1 MSLLKLDAIDIRIL
15 ATVQEYGRISKT
27 ALAEKVN
34 LSATPCWT
42 RLTRLEKSGIIR
54 GYHADIAFELIA
66 KMTTIIL
73 EVSLKRHRHE
83 DFEIFEKRINDLDEI
98 VECIATGGGVDYI
111 MKMVVPSIDEYQ
123 KLIDAL
129 LLENLGIDRYF
140 TYVVTRE
147 IKSSKPKLTTI

>member
-1 MSLLKLDAIDIRIL
+1 MSLLKLDAIDIHIL
-15 ATVQEYGRISKT
+15 ATVQEYGRMSKT

-42 RLTRLEKSGIIR
+42 RLNRLENAGIIR
-54 GYHADIAFELIA
+54 GYHAEIAFELIA
-66 KMTTIIL
+66 KMTTVIL

-83 DFEIFEKRINDLDEI
+83 DFEIFEKRINELDEI
-98 VECIATGGGVDYI
+98 VECIAAGGGVDYI
-111 MKMVVPSIDEYQ
+111 LKMVVPSIDEYQ
-123 KLIDAL
+123 KLVDAL

-140 TYVVTRE
+140 TYIVTRE

>member
-1 MSLLKLDAIDIRIL
+1 MSLLKLDAIDIHIL
-15 ATVQEYGRISKT
+15 ATVQEYVRMSKT

-42 RLTRLEKSGIIR
+42 RLNRLENAGIIR
-54 GYHADIAFELIA
+54 GYHAEIAFELIA
-66 KMTTIIL
+66 KMTTVIL

-83 DFEIFEKRINDLDEI
+83 DFEIFEKRINELDEI

-111 MKMVVPSIDEYQ
+111 LKMVVPSIDEYQ
-123 KLIDAL
+123 KLVDAL

-140 TYVVTRE
+140 TYIVTRE

>member
-1 MSLLKLDAIDIRIL
+1 MSLLKLDAIDIHIL
-15 ATVQEYGRISKT
+15 ATVQEYGRMSKT

-42 RLTRLEKSGIIR
+42 RLNRLENSGIIR
-54 GYHADIAFELIA
+54 GYHAEIAFELIA
-66 KMTTIIL
+66 KMTTVIL

-83 DFEIFEKRINDLDEI
+83 DFEIFEKRINELDEI

-111 MKMVVPSIDEYQ
+111 LKMVVPSIDEYQ
-123 KLIDAL
+123 KLVDAL

-140 TYVVTRE
+140 TYIVTRE

>member
-1 MSLLKLDAIDIRIL
+1 MSLLKLDAIDIHIL
-15 ATVQEYGRISKT
+15 ATVQEYGRMSKT

-42 RLTRLEKSGIIR
+42 RLNRLENAGIIR
-54 GYHADIAFELIA
+54 GYHAEIAFELIA
-66 KMTTIIL
+66 KMTTVIL
-73 EVSLKRHRHE
+73 EISLKRHRHE
-83 DFEIFEKRINDLDEI
+83 DFEIFEKRINELDEI

-111 MKMVVPSIDEYQ
+111 LKMVVPSIDEYQ
-123 KLIDAL
+123 KLVDAL

-140 TYVVTRE
+140 TYIVARE

>member
-1 MSLLKLDAIDIRIL
+1 MSLLKLDAIDIHIL
-15 ATVQEYGRISKT
+15 ATVQEYGRMSKT

-42 RLTRLEKSGIIR
+42 RLNRLENAGIIR
-54 GYHADIAFELIA
+54 GYHAETAFELIA
-66 KMTTIIL
+66 KMTTVIL

-83 DFEIFEKRINDLDEI
+83 DFEIFEKRINELDEI

-111 MKMVVPSIDEYQ
+111 LKMVVPSIDEYQ
-123 KLIDAL
+123 KLVDAL

-140 TYVVTRE
+140 TYIVTRE

>member
-1 MSLLKLDAIDIRIL
+1 MSLLKLDAIDIHIL
-15 ATVQEYGRISKT
+15 ATVQEYGRMSKT

-42 RLTRLEKSGIIR
+42 RLNRLENAGIIR
-54 GYHADIAFELIA
+54 GYHAEIAFELIA
-66 KMTTIIL
+66 KMTTVIL

-83 DFEIFEKRINDLDEI
+83 DFDIFEKRINELDEI

-111 MKMVVPSIDEYQ
+111 LKMVVPSIDEYQ
-123 KLIDAL
+123 KLVDAL

-140 TYVVTRE
+140 TYIVTRE

>member
-111 MKMVVPSIDEYQ
+111 LKMVVPSIDEYQ

>member
-1 MSLLKLDAIDIRIL
+1 MSLLKLDAIDIHIL
-15 ATVQEYGRISKT
+15 ATVQEYGRMSKT

-42 RLTRLEKSGIIR
+42 RLNRLENAGIIR
-54 GYHADIAFELIA
+54 GYHAEIAFELIA
-66 KMTTIIL
+66 KMTTVIL
-73 EVSLKRHRHE
+73 EISLKRHRHE
-83 DFEIFEKRINDLDEI
+83 DFEIFEKRINELDEI

-111 MKMVVPSIDEYQ
+111 LKMVVPSIDEYQ
-123 KLIDAL
+123 KLVDAL

-140 TYVVTRE
+140 TYIVTRE

>member
-1 MSLLKLDAIDIRIL
+1 M
-15 ATVQEYGRISKT
+15 SKT

-42 RLTRLEKSGIIR
+42 RLNRLENAGIIR
-54 GYHADIAFELIA
+54 GYHAEIAFELIA
-66 KMTTIIL
+66 KMTTVIL
-73 EVSLKRHRHE
+73 EISLKRHRHE
-83 DFEIFEKRINDLDEI
+83 DFEIFEKRINELDEI

-111 MKMVVPSIDEYQ
+111 LKMVVPSIDEYQ
-123 KLIDAL
+123 KLVDAL

-140 TYVVTRE
+140 TYIVTRE

>member
-1 MSLLKLDAIDIRIL
+1 MPLLKLDAIDIRIL

-54 GYHADIAFELIA
+54 GYHAEIAFELIA

>member
-1 MSLLKLDAIDIRIL
+1 MSLLKLDAIDIHIL
-15 ATVQEYGRISKT
+15 ATVQEYGRMSKT

-42 RLTRLEKSGIIR
+42 RLNRLENAGIIR
-54 GYHADIAFELIA
+54 GYHAEIAFELIA
-66 KMTTIIL
+66 KMTTVIL

-83 DFEIFEKRINDLDEI
+83 DFEIFEKRINELDEI

-111 MKMVVPSIDEYQ
+111 LKMVVPSIDEYQ
-123 KLIDAL
+123 KLVDAL

-140 TYVVTRE
+140 TYIVTRE

>member
-1 MSLLKLDAIDIRIL
+1 MSLLKLDAIDIHIL
-15 ATVQEYGRISKT
+15 ATVQEYGRMSKT

-34 LSATPCWT
+34 LSVTPCWT
-42 RLTRLEKSGIIR
+42 RLNRLENAGIIR
-54 GYHADIAFELIA
+54 GYHAEIAFELIA
-66 KMTTIIL
+66 KMTTVIL

-83 DFEIFEKRINDLDEI
+83 DFEIFEKRINELDEI

-111 MKMVVPSIDEYQ
+111 LKMVVPSIDEYQ
-123 KLIDAL
+123 KLVDAL

-140 TYVVTRE
+140 TYIVTRE